1 MTCLLFTLLRIETES
16 CSFMPVTPHYYCVV
30 CVLYILSHH
39 SLSLNKDLNFYEQC
53 GVNVRFGVFLA
64 PRGELRLDRDFL
76 AHFPCFERS
85 NCFLLNHSYWLRLP
99 KHIGIPIISQDF
111 TFCFS
116 LG

>member
-53 GVNVRFGVFLA
+53 GVNVRFGGFFG
-64 PRGELRLDRDFL
+64 PQRGSKAGQGL
-76 AHFPCFERS
+76 S
-85 NCFLLNHSYWLRLP
+85 GSLP
-99 KHIGIPIISQDF
+99 LF
-111 TFCFS
+111 
-116 LG
+116 